1 MLEELFCAH
10 RAELTAYC
18 RGLCRS
24 DAAAQDMVQEV
35 FLRAWQNIGTLQ
47 DLGPSQRRAWLYRTA
62 RNLFV
67 DAMRRTARE
76 AAALPEL
83 EPEPETPDPDFAE
96 AEARRLLEL
105 LTPAEQ
111 ELFRKRYLEGYTAA
125 ELGKMYGLPPATVRT
140 RLDASGYWSP
150 GWDRLVLAGRA
161 AAKKDND
168 TAQKL
173 AEALRADGEKLC
185 NDCVLPAA
193 AYDVIEVRANVVVL
207 NDRAKE
213 LIARYPVT
221 LKCDLATD
229 NPNIA
234 LRSVNGV
241 AEVTPCDVP
250 EADTVLTV
258 NGELKIASGSAEVL
272 ARYLQITVN
281 GQVYCPRSLSG
292 KLGNV
297 AVNGQII
304 TWPDGAV
311 QLKNTAVLDSTFAL
325 RAKPALYWAAR
336 CVVMLDPALDVA
348 ALAKQGVRFDTP
360 RAILAQSLA
369 TQAAPLFEDDTDLE
383 IVPDGTAYLKDDAEL
398 TAALIR
404 RKGNKLYVD
413 GRLTLTAE
421 SAALLPQLEYC
432 KVTGTA
438 LVPAAQEKAFSAS
451 CVQAEKVQTVRGRLL
466 QGQGRVQV
474 DYWMLEAPDGLCVKG
489 CGMVALTPELEPELI
504 AAKLMLLECGM
515 VQCTAAQKGAV
526 QLVAKD
532 VGFIS
537 DDSGKPTEDTDTH
550 MVRADRYVM

>member
-1 MLEELFCAH
+1 MPNKLLIKANFCDLRNVKEE
-10 RAELTAYC
+10 
-18 RGLCRS
+18 
-24 DAAAQDMVQEV
+24 
-35 FLRAWQNIGTLQ
+35 TL
-47 DLGPSQRRAWLYRTA
+47 
-62 RNLFV
+62 
-67 DAMRRTARE
+67 
-76 AAALPEL
+76 
-83 EPEPETPDPDFAE
+83 
-96 AEARRLLEL
+96 
-105 LTPAEQ
+105 
-111 ELFRKRYLEGYTAA
+111 
-125 ELGKMYGLPPATVRT
+125 
-140 RLDASGYWSP
+140 
-150 GWDRLVLAGRA
+150 
-161 AAKKDND
+161 
-168 TAQKL
+168 
-173 AEALRADGEKLC
+173 
-185 NDCVLPAA
+185 A

-207 NDRAKE
+207 NDRARE

-229 NPNIA
+229 KPNIA

-241 AEVTPCDVP
+241 AEVTPGDVP

-336 CVVMLDPALDVA
+336 CVVMVDPTLDIA
-348 ALAKQGVRFDTP
+348 ALAERGVQFDTP
-360 RAILAQSLA
+360 KAILAQNLA

-421 SAALLPQLEYC
+421 SAALLPRLEYC

-474 DYWMLEAPDGLCVKG
+474 DYWMLEAPDGLCVKE

-504 AAKLMLLECGM
+504 ATKLMLLECGM

-537 DDSGKPTEDTDTH
+537 DDSGKPTADTDTH